1 MQCIHFMQHA
11 GLKNNIKDHR
21 LCVRT
26 VKLNPF
32 FSFLNWNME
41 YHLEHHMFPMVPAY
55 NLKKLHDVLKEQMP
69 PPKNGFWDA
78 YKEIIPTIIK
88 QSKNPNYILKVD
100 LPTQ

>member
-1 MQCIHFMQHA
+1 
-11 GLKNNIKDHR
+11 
-21 LCVRT
+21 
-26 VKLNPF
+26 
-32 FSFLNWNME
+32 
-41 YHLEHHMFPMVPAY
+41 MFPMVPAY

-88 QSKNPNYILKVD
+88 QSKDPNYILKVD

>member
-1 MQCIHFMQHA
+1 
-11 GLKNNIKDHR
+11 
-21 LCVRT
+21 
-26 VKLNPF
+26 
-32 FSFLNWNME
+32 
-41 YHLEHHMFPMVPAY
+41 MFPMVPAY